1 MTRYHKLDVDGR
13 GERQVVELLEKVEEM
28 VAGWDREL
36 LLEALEQSEERN
48 TEMMVLCSE
57 QNRVIQQMEEMIECH
72 AKQVELLG
80 QESEQDTAGIE
91 CH

>member
-1 MTRYHKLDVDGR
+1 MDGR

>member
-1 MTRYHKLDVDGR
+1 M
-13 GERQVVELLEKVEEM
+13 VELLEKVEEM

-36 LLEALEQSEERN
+36 LLEALEQSEDRN